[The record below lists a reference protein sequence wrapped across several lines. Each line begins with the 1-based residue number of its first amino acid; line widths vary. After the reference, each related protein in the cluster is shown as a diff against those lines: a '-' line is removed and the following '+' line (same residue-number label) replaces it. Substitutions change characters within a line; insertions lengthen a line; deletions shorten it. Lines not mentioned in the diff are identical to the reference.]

1 LIIKS
6 HIRGGYRAAAD
17 YLKDQGL
24 NEKTRIVEISD
35 PEAKNLDEAFHNMWV
50 VAGCTKATKPL
61 HHISINPMKD
71 ERLTDKQVLAIVER
85 CEQKYGYKQFHHQRV
100 IIEHVKDGRQHFHV
114 VWNRVS
120 LMTGRAVWPG
130 QHWNKSKQVCREME
144 KELGLK
150 RPVPRRTKGKLHRLA
165 RKPKPKQGKRQSVGR
180 GFPVRSP
187 ALPKLSRP
195 QTAARLKIS
204 LPRLSRRLAAP
215 ASYIPSRPFR
225 PTMNRKRRR
234 KGQNIPDSERMPFRR
249 PEWTIAELIAWAFE
263 TKNYAVLASFGIY
276 IQPDIQPE
284 NPEP

>member
-1 LIIKS
+1 MIIKS

-50 VAGCTKATKPL
+50 VASCTKATKPL

-100 IIEHVKDGRQHFHV
+100 IIEHIKDGRQHFHV

-120 LMTGRAVWPG
+120 LMTGRTVWPG
-130 QHWNKSKQVCREME
+130 EHWNKCKQVCREME

-150 RPVPRRTKGKLHRLA
+150 RPMPRKAKRALKRLPNRSRVRGTSGRYQALNAPVRTKSRQPLI
-165 RKPKPKQGKRQSVGR
+165 GKRPR
-180 GFPVRSP
+180 T
-187 ALPKLSRP
+187 LPSRP
-195 QTAARLKIS
+195 RG
-204 LPRLSRRLAAP
+204 RYAAP
-215 ASYIPSRPFR
+215 APYIPSRPFR
-225 PTMNRKRRR
+225 PTGHYRRRR
-234 KGQNIPDSERMPFRR
+234 KDQNIPDSEKMHFRH
-249 PEWTIAELIAWAFE
+249 PEMSIAELIAWAFE
-263 TKNYAVLASFGIY
+263 TRNYAVLASFGIY
-276 IQPDIQPE
+276 IHPE
-284 NPEP
+284 SFEP